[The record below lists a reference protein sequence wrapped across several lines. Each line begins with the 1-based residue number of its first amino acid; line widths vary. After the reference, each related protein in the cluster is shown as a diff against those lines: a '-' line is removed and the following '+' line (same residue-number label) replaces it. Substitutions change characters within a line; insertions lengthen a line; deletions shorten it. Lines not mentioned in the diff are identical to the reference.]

1 MILVTSET
9 KKFNCIFGE
18 KLRELRKRSDLT
30 QQELGDKIGISK
42 QQISDYERGKK
53 APGLSTL
60 NAVADFFGV
69 STDFLLGRIDYED
82 KSFLGAVCEYTGL
95 SEVAVKE
102 LNAEIEQYR
111 NKKTDDF
118 TKEQILERLEIVAK
132 IICLPQGK
140 IFLTKISDFLQAE
153 KSSNEGYSVLKDNF
167 RTFINESLVNSG
179 VKKDKLMDKLANKKK
194 EFEKTEKKMIL
205 LMYTLKGLLDEIQE
219 SPQSVTYTIEE
230 IQKMMEFL
238 RTQK

>member
-9 KKFNCIFGE
+9 KEFNCIFGE
-18 KLRELRKRSDLT
+18 NLRKLRKRSGLT

-42 QQISDYERGKK
+42 QQISDYECGKK

-60 NAVADFFGV
+60 NAVADFFEV
-69 STDFLLGRIDYED
+69 STDFLLGRIDFED
-82 KSFLGAVCEYTGL
+82 NSLVGAVCEYTGL
-95 SEVAVKE
+95 SKVAVKE

-118 TKEQILERLEIVAK
+118 TKEQILERLEIVEK
-132 IICLPQGK
+132 IIYLHQGK
-140 IFLTKISDFLQAE
+140 IFLTKISEFLQAE
-153 KSSNEGYSVLKDNF
+153 KSSNEGYSDLKTDF
-167 RTFINESLVNSG
+167 RIFINESFAYSG
-179 VKKDKLMDKLANKKK
+179 IKKDKLMDKLTNKKK

-205 LMYTLKGLLDEIQE
+205 LMYTFKELLDEIQE

-230 IQKMMEFL
+230 IQKMMVYL
-238 RTQK
+238 MSHK

>member
-1 MILVTSET
+1 MILVTSDP

-18 KLRELRKRSDLT
+18 NLRKLRKRSGLT

-42 QQISDYERGKK
+42 QQISDYEHGKK

-82 KSFLGAVCEYTGL
+82 KSFLGAVCKYTGL

-118 TKEQILERLEIVAK
+118 TKEQILERLEIVEK
-132 IICLPQGK
+132 IICLRQGR
-140 IFLTKISDFLQAE
+140 IFLTKISKFLQAE
-153 KSSNEGYSVLKDNF
+153 KSSNEGYSDLEADFRALK
-167 RTFINESLVNSG
+167 NESLFHSG
-179 VKKDKLMDKLANKKK
+179 IKKDKLMNKLANKKK
-194 EFEKTEKKMIL
+194 EFEETEKKMIL
-205 LMYTLKGLLDEIQE
+205 LMYTFKELLGEIQE